1 MENLIYKLLK
11 VFWKETENVIL
22 LFQIVPCSVLR
33 LRKSIVLLEMV
44 VVREGAI
51 TSVKRKEHEEKTNL

>member
-22 LFQIVPCSVLR
+22 LSQIVPCSILR
-33 LRKSIVLLEMV
+33 LRKSV
-44 VVREGAI
+44 VVGGGSGKGGSNYA
-51 TSVKRKEHEEKTNL
+51 S